1 MSDYWIRVD
10 QNDNV
15 KQDFNMTL
23 RYRKL
28 GNKSENDMKMMT
40 KRNTIILMVTAILAV
55 PILLLS
61 GITNVST
68 YLSDA
73 LVINNSQS
81 PSTSAPTLSTNTAY
95 SSPNW
100 VGSIQVSNAL
110 SQMIQSKVHTTLGN
124 AAAGAE
130 KAVGI
135 NSHATSAN
143 LGEERGYL
151 VYTVRIMDGNNNSH
165 KVIVDAGNG
174 RVLFAQS
181 IFDQDQPSNN
191 DVAYKYHHHHDENN
205 EDNE

>member
-1 MSDYWIRVD
+1 
-10 QNDNV
+10 
-15 KQDFNMTL
+15 
-23 RYRKL
+23 
-28 GNKSENDMKMMT
+28 MKMMT

-81 PSTSAPTLSTNTAY
+81 PSTSTSTLTTNTAY

-181 IFDQDQPSNN
+181 IFDQEEHSNN
-191 DVAYKYHHHHDENN
+191 NVVYQYHDHHHDE
-205 EDNE
+205 DNE

>member
-1 MSDYWIRVD
+1 LSDYWVRVD

-15 KQDFNMTL
+15 KQDFNMAL

-73 LVINNSQS
+73 LVINNSQG
-81 PSTSAPTLSTNTAY
+81 PSTSSPSSLPTNTAL

-110 SQMIQSKVHTTLGN
+110 SQLIQSKVHTTLGN

-181 IFDQDQPSNN
+181 IFDQEEHSNN
-191 DVAYKYHHHHDENN
+191 NVVYQYHDHHHDE
-205 EDNE
+205 DNE

>member
-1 MSDYWIRVD
+1 MMAR
-10 QNDNV
+10 
-15 KQDFNMTL
+15 
-23 RYRKL
+23 R
-28 GNKSENDMKMMT
+28 NK
-40 KRNTIILMVTAILAV
+40 IILMVVAILAV
-55 PILLLS
+55 PVFLLS

-81 PSTSAPTLSTNTAY
+81 PNTSSSSSLSTNTAY

-100 VGSIQVSNAL
+100 IGSIQVSNAL

-151 VYTVRIMDGNNNSH
+151 VYTVRIVDGNSNSH
-165 KVIVDAGNG
+165 KVIVDPGNG
-174 RVLFAQS
+174 RVLFTQS
-181 IFDQDQPSNN
+181 IFDDQPEQN
-191 DVAYKYHHHHDENN
+191 VVYKSHHHDE
-205 EDNE
+205 DNE

>member
-1 MSDYWIRVD
+1 LSDYWVRVG

-15 KQDFNMTL
+15 KQDFNMAL

-81 PSTSAPTLSTNTAY
+81 PSTSASTLSTNTAY

-110 SQMIQSKVHTTLGN
+110 SQLIQSKVHTTLGN

-174 RVLFAQS
+174 RVLFTQS
-181 IFDQDQPSNN
+181 IFDQEEHSNN
-191 DVAYKYHHHHDENN
+191 NVVYQYRDHHHDE
-205 EDNE
+205 DNE

>member
-1 MSDYWIRVD
+1 LSDYWVRVD

-15 KQDFNMTL
+15 KQDFNMAL

-81 PSTSAPTLSTNTAY
+81 PSTSA
-95 SSPNW
+95 
-100 VGSIQVSNAL
+100 
-110 SQMIQSKVHTTLGN
+110 
-124 AAAGAE
+124 
-130 KAVGI
+130 
-135 NSHATSAN
+135 
-143 LGEERGYL
+143 
-151 VYTVRIMDGNNNSH
+151 
-165 KVIVDAGNG
+165 
-174 RVLFAQS
+174 
-181 IFDQDQPSNN
+181 
-191 DVAYKYHHHHDENN
+191 
-205 EDNE
+205 

>member
-1 MSDYWIRVD
+1 
-10 QNDNV
+10 
-15 KQDFNMTL
+15 
-23 RYRKL
+23 
-28 GNKSENDMKMMT
+28 MKMMT

-61 GITNVST
+61 GIANVST

-73 LVINNSQS
+73 LVINNSQG
-81 PSTSAPTLSTNTAY
+81 PSTSSPSSLPTNTAL

-124 AAAGAE
+124 AAASAE

-151 VYTVRIMDGNNNSH
+151 VYTVRIVDGNSNSH

-174 RVLFAQS
+174 RVLFDQG
-181 IFDQDQPSNN
+181 IFNDQEEHSNN
-191 DVAYKYHHHHDENN
+191 VLYQYNDHHHD
-205 EDNE
+205 DNE

>member
-1 MSDYWIRVD
+1 
-10 QNDNV
+10 
-15 KQDFNMTL
+15 
-23 RYRKL
+23 
-28 GNKSENDMKMMT
+28 MKMMT

-81 PSTSAPTLSTNTAY
+81 PSTSTSTLTTNTAY

-165 KVIVDAGNG
+165 KVVVDAGNG

-181 IFDQDQPSNN
+181 IFDQEEHSNN
-191 DVAYKYHHHHDENN
+191 NVVYQYHDHHHDE
-205 EDNE
+205 DNE

>member
-1 MSDYWIRVD
+1 
-10 QNDNV
+10 
-15 KQDFNMTL
+15 
-23 RYRKL
+23 
-28 GNKSENDMKMMT
+28 
-40 KRNTIILMVTAILAV
+40 MVTAILAV

-73 LVINNSQS
+73 LVINNSQG
-81 PSTSAPTLSTNTAY
+81 PSTSSPSSLPTNTAL

-151 VYTVRIMDGNNNSH
+151 VYTVRIVDGNSNSH

-181 IFDQDQPSNN
+181 IFDDQEEHSNN
-191 DVAYKYHHHHDENN
+191 SVVYRYHDHHHHDN
-205 EDNE
+205 E

>member
-1 MSDYWIRVD
+1 LSDYWVRVD

-15 KQDFNMTL
+15 KQDFNMAL

-28 GNKSENDMKMMT
+28 ENKSENDMKMMT

-181 IFDQDQPSNN
+181 IFDQEEHSNN
-191 DVAYKYHHHHDENN
+191 NVVYQYHDHHHDE
-205 EDNE
+205 DNE

>member
-1 MSDYWIRVD
+1 MSDYWVRVG

-15 KQDFNMTL
+15 KQDFNMAL

-81 PSTSAPTLSTNTAY
+81 PSTSASTLSTNTAY

-110 SQMIQSKVHTTLGN
+110 SQLIQSKVHTTLGN

-174 RVLFAQS
+174 RVLFTQS
-181 IFDQDQPSNN
+181 IFDQEEHSNN
-191 DVAYKYHHHHDENN
+191 NVVYQYHDHHHDE
-205 EDNE
+205 DNE

>member
-1 MSDYWIRVD
+1 M
-10 QNDNV
+10 N
-15 KQDFNMTL
+15 
-23 RYRKL
+23 
-28 GNKSENDMKMMT
+28 MKMMT

-61 GITNVST
+61 GIANVST

-73 LVINNSQS
+73 LVINNSQG
-81 PSTSAPTLSTNTAY
+81 PSTSSPSSLPTNTAL

-151 VYTVRIMDGNNNSH
+151 VYTVRIMDGNSNSH

-174 RVLFAQS
+174 RVLFDQS
-181 IFDQDQPSNN
+181 IFNDQEEHSNN
-191 DVAYKYHHHHDENN
+191 NVVYQYNDHHD
-205 EDNE
+205 DNDE

>member
-1 MSDYWIRVD
+1 
-10 QNDNV
+10 
-15 KQDFNMTL
+15 MTL

-81 PSTSAPTLSTNTAY
+81 PSTSASTLSTNTAY

-181 IFDQDQPSNN
+181 IFDQEEHSNN
-191 DVAYKYHHHHDENN
+191 NVVYQYHDHHHDE
-205 EDNE
+205 DNE

>member
-1 MSDYWIRVD
+1 
-10 QNDNV
+10 
-15 KQDFNMTL
+15 
-23 RYRKL
+23 
-28 GNKSENDMKMMT
+28 MMMAR
-40 KRNTIILMVTAILAV
+40 RNTIILMVTVILAV

-81 PSTSAPTLSTNTAY
+81 PTTSAPTLSTNGAY

-124 AAAGAE
+124 TAAGAE

-151 VYTVRIMDGNNNSH
+151 VYTVRIVDGNSNFH
-165 KVIVDAGNG
+165 KVIVDPGNG

-181 IFDQDQPSNN
+181 IFDQEEHSNN
-191 DVAYKYHHHHDENN
+191 NVLYQYPDHHHD
-205 EDNE
+205 DNE

>member
-1 MSDYWIRVD
+1 RM
-10 QNDNV
+10 N
-15 KQDFNMTL
+15 
-23 RYRKL
+23 
-28 GNKSENDMKMMT
+28 MKMMT

-73 LVINNSQS
+73 LVINNSQG
-81 PSTSAPTLSTNTAY
+81 PSTSSPSSLPTNTAL

-151 VYTVRIMDGNNNSH
+151 VYTVRIVDGNSNSH
-165 KVIVDAGNG
+165 KVIVDPGNG
-174 RVLFAQS
+174 RVLFDQS
-181 IFDQDQPSNN
+181 IFNDQEEHS
-191 DVAYKYHHHHDENN
+191 K
-205 EDNE
+205 

>member
-1 MSDYWIRVD
+1 M
-10 QNDNV
+10 N
-15 KQDFNMTL
+15 
-23 RYRKL
+23 
-28 GNKSENDMKMMT
+28 MKMMT

-61 GITNVST
+61 GIANVST

-73 LVINNSQS
+73 LVINNSQG
-81 PSTSAPTLSTNTAY
+81 PSTSSPSSLPTNTAL

-124 AAAGAE
+124 AAASAE

-151 VYTVRIMDGNNNSH
+151 VYTVRIVDGNSNSH
-165 KVIVDAGNG
+165 KVIVDPGNG
-174 RVLFAQS
+174 RVLFDQG
-181 IFDQDQPSNN
+181 IFNDQEEHSNN
-191 DVAYKYHHHHDENN
+191 VLYQYHDHHDE
-205 EDNE
+205 DNE

>member
-1 MSDYWIRVD
+1 LSDYWVRVD

-15 KQDFNMTL
+15 KQDFNMAL

-81 PSTSAPTLSTNTAY
+81 PSTSASTLSTNTAY

-110 SQMIQSKVHTTLGN
+110 SQLIQSKVHTTLGN

-151 VYTVRIMDGNNNSH
+151 VYTVRIVDGNSNSH
-165 KVIVDAGNG
+165 KVIVDPGNG
-174 RVLFAQS
+174 RVLFDQS
-181 IFDQDQPSNN
+181 IFNDQEEHNN
-191 DVAYKYHHHHDENN
+191 NVLYQYHDHHHD
-205 EDNE
+205 DNE

>member
-1 MSDYWIRVD
+1 LSDYWVRVD

-15 KQDFNMTL
+15 KQDFNMAL

-81 PSTSAPTLSTNTAY
+81 PSTSASTLSTNTAY

-110 SQMIQSKVHTTLGN
+110 SQLIQSKVHTTLGN

-181 IFDQDQPSNN
+181 IFDQEEHSNN
-191 DVAYKYHHHHDENN
+191 NVVYQYQNHHHDE
-205 EDNE
+205 DNE

>member
-1 MSDYWIRVD
+1 MSDYWVRVD

-15 KQDFNMTL
+15 KQDFNMAL

-81 PSTSAPTLSTNTAY
+81 PSTSASTLSTNTAY

-110 SQMIQSKVHTTLGN
+110 SQLIQSKVHTTLGN

-181 IFDQDQPSNN
+181 IFDQEEHSNN
-191 DVAYKYHHHHDENN
+191 NVVYQYQNHHHDE
-205 EDNE
+205 DNE

>member
-1 MSDYWIRVD
+1 MMVR
-10 QNDNV
+10 
-15 KQDFNMTL
+15 
-23 RYRKL
+23 R
-28 GNKSENDMKMMT
+28 NKT
-40 KRNTIILMVTAILAV
+40 ILMVAAILAV
-55 PILLLS
+55 PVFLLS

-68 YLSDA
+68 YLSNA

-81 PSTSAPTLSTNTAY
+81 PSTLSSSLSTNTAY

-151 VYTVRIMDGNNNSH
+151 VYTVRIVDGNNNSH

-181 IFDQDQPSNN
+181 IFDDQPEQ
-191 DVAYKYHHHHDENN
+191 DVDYKFHHHH

>member
-1 MSDYWIRVD
+1 M
-10 QNDNV
+10 N
-15 KQDFNMTL
+15 
-23 RYRKL
+23 
-28 GNKSENDMKMMT
+28 MKMMT

-61 GITNVST
+61 GIANVST

-73 LVINNSQS
+73 LVINNSQG
-81 PSTSAPTLSTNTAY
+81 PSTSSPSSLPTNTAL

-151 VYTVRIMDGNNNSH
+151 VYTVRIVDGNSNSH
-165 KVIVDAGNG
+165 KVIVDPGNG
-174 RVLFAQS
+174 KVLFAQS
-181 IFDQDQPSNN
+181 IFDDQEEHSNN
-191 DVAYKYHHHHDENN
+191 NVVYQYDDHHHDN
-205 EDNE
+205 D

>member
-1 MSDYWIRVD
+1 MAR
-10 QNDNV
+10 
-15 KQDFNMTL
+15 
-23 RYRKL
+23 R
-28 GNKSENDMKMMT
+28 NK
-40 KRNTIILMVTAILAV
+40 IILMIVAILAV
-55 PILLLS
+55 PVFLLS

-68 YLSDA
+68 YLSNA

-81 PSTSAPTLSTNTAY
+81 PSTSSSLSTNTAY

-100 VGSIQVSNAL
+100 IGSIQVSNAL

-151 VYTVRIMDGNNNSH
+151 VYTVRIMDGNSNPH
-165 KVIVDAGNG
+165 KVIVDPGNG
-174 RVLFAQS
+174 RVLFDQS
-181 IFDQDQPSNN
+181 IFNDQEEHINN
-191 DVAYKYHHHHDENN
+191 NVVYQYNDHHHDDDE
-205 EDNE
+205 

>member
-1 MSDYWIRVD
+1 LSDYWVRVD

-15 KQDFNMTL
+15 KQDFNMAL

-40 KRNTIILMVTAILAV
+40 KRNTIILMVTAIFAV

-81 PSTSAPTLSTNTAY
+81 PSTSASTLSTNTAY

-174 RVLFAQS
+174 RVLFTQS
-181 IFDQDQPSNN
+181 IFDQEEHSNN
-191 DVAYKYHHHHDENN
+191 NVVYQYHDHHHDEDI
-205 EDNE
+205 E

>member
-1 MSDYWIRVD
+1 M
-10 QNDNV
+10 N
-15 KQDFNMTL
+15 
-23 RYRKL
+23 
-28 GNKSENDMKMMT
+28 MKMMT

-61 GITNVST
+61 GIANVST

-73 LVINNSQS
+73 LVINNSQG
-81 PSTSAPTLSTNTAY
+81 PSTSSPSSLPTNTAL

-151 VYTVRIMDGNNNSH
+151 VYTVRIVDGNSNSH
-165 KVIVDAGNG
+165 KVIVDPGNG
-174 RVLFAQS
+174 RVLFDQS
-181 IFDQDQPSNN
+181 IFNDHPEQD
-191 DVAYKYHHHHDENN
+191 VVYKSHHHQ

>member
-1 MSDYWIRVD
+1 
-10 QNDNV
+10 
-15 KQDFNMTL
+15 
-23 RYRKL
+23 
-28 GNKSENDMKMMT
+28 MKMMT

-61 GITNVST
+61 GIANVST

-73 LVINNSQS
+73 LVINNSQG
-81 PSTSAPTLSTNTAY
+81 PSTSSSPSSLPTNTAL

-151 VYTVRIMDGNNNSH
+151 VYTVRVMDGNSNSH
-165 KVIVDAGNG
+165 KVIVDPGNG
-174 RVLFAQS
+174 RVLFDQS
-181 IFDQDQPSNN
+181 IFNDHEEHSNN
-191 DVAYKYHHHHDENN
+191 VLYQFHDHNN
-205 EDNE
+205 DDNE

>member
-1 MSDYWIRVD
+1 M
-10 QNDNV
+10 N
-15 KQDFNMTL
+15 
-23 RYRKL
+23 
-28 GNKSENDMKMMT
+28 MKMMT

-61 GITNVST
+61 GIANVST

-73 LVINNSQS
+73 LVINNSQG
-81 PSTSAPTLSTNTAY
+81 PSTSSPSSLPTNTAL

-151 VYTVRIMDGNNNSH
+151 VYTIRVMDGNSNSH
-165 KVIVDAGNG
+165 KVIVDPGNG
-174 RVLFAQS
+174 RVLFDQS
-181 IFDQDQPSNN
+181 VFNDHPEQD
-191 DVAYKYHHHHDENN
+191 VVYKFHHHHDE
-205 EDNE
+205 DNE

>member
-1 MSDYWIRVD
+1 MSDYWVRVD
-10 QNDNV
+10 QNDSV
-15 KQDFNMTL
+15 KQDFNMAL

-28 GNKSENDMKMMT
+28 GNKAENDMKMMT

-81 PSTSAPTLSTNTAY
+81 PSTSASTLSTNTAY

-110 SQMIQSKVHTTLGN
+110 SQLIQSKVHTTLGN

-181 IFDQDQPSNN
+181 IFDQEEHSNN
-191 DVAYKYHHHHDENN
+191 NVVYQDNHHN